1 MNYFLLF
8 FLEVEGELLLCGG
21 AFLLGLADEEWA
33 QTLWVEFVD
42 ADDGLGELRGE
53 FVAGDEILR
62 LLHHHTHLL
71 QVVAGQAVEA
81 AGVDNKPS

>member
-8 FLEVEGELLLCGG
+8 FFEIEGELLFFGG
-21 AFLLGLADEEWA
+21 AFLLGLADEKWTE
-33 QTLWVEFVD
+33 TLWVEFVD

-53 FVAGDEILR
+53 LVASDEILR

-71 QVVAGQAVEA
+71 QVVAGQAAEA
-81 AGVDNKPS
+81 T

>member
-1 MNYFLLF
+1 MLF
-8 FLEVEGELLLCGG
+8 FGG
-21 AFLLGLADEEWA
+21 AFLLGLADEKWTE
-33 QTLWVEFVD
+33 TLWVEFVD

-53 FVAGDEILR
+53 LVASDEILR

-71 QVVAGQAVEA
+71 QIVAGQAVEA

>member
-8 FLEVEGELLLCGG
+8 FLEIEGELLFFGG

-33 QTLWVEFVD
+33 QALWVEFVD

-53 FVAGDEILR
+53 FVAGDEENCEVSS
-62 LLHHHTHLL
+62 L
-71 QVVAGQAVEA
+71 QVMKYFAFFITT
-81 AGVDNKPS
+81 PIFFRS

>member
-1 MNYFLLF
+1 MNHFLLF
-8 FLEVEGELLLCGG
+8 FLEVEGELLFFGG
-21 AFLLGLADEEWA
+21 AFLLGLADEKGTEA
-33 QTLWVEFVD
+33 LWVEFVD

-53 FVAGDEILR
+53 FVAGDEILC

-81 AGVDNKPS
+81 T